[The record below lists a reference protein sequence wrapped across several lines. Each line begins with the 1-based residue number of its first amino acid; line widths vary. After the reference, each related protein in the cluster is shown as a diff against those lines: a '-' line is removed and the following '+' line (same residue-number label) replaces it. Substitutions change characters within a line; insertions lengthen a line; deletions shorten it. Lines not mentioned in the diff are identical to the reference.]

1 MTVAETGMAEKT
13 RGAIVGTFTR
23 GSGRQAIWAVVSVL
37 LAIYVSAVIM
47 EMAGLDSAAAFGAL
61 YTGAIGQSER
71 IFFFGTPLVLT
82 GLSVALA
89 FKTGLF
95 NIGAEGQVYIGS
107 MGAALMGYLVA
118 FPIFVHPIVCLAVGA
133 FTGGIWGFIPGL
145 LKSYRGAHE
154 VVTTMMLTYTAIL
167 FTNWLSSD
175 IFREPNPFTNINQ
188 TPQILETAELPL
200 LLEGFGGEYLH
211 AGIILSVLAV

>member
-1 MTVAETGMAEKT
+1 MSEAASEMVDKT
-13 RGAIVGTFTR
+13 RGAIVGTFTK
-23 GSGRQAIWAVVSVL
+23 GSGRDAIWAVVSVL

-47 EMAGLDSAAAFGAL
+47 EMAGLDSASAFGAL
-61 YTGAIGQSER
+61 YTGAIQQGER

-118 FPIFVHPIVCLAVGA
+118 FPIFVHPVVCLAVGA
-133 FTGGIWGFIPGL
+133 FTGGVWGLIPGL

-154 VVTTMMLTYTAIL
+154 VVTTMMLSYTAII

-175 IFREPNPFTNINQ
+175 IFREPNPYTNINQ

-200 LLEGFGGEYLH
+200 LLE
-211 AGIILSVLAV
+211 